1 MCREGSIKDSR
12 GRGKKNIMSD
22 QGQYWLIIGYGYVW
36 SKISLTD
43 QPACD
48 LLESNDDDGCGRKK
62 LGATTREG

>member
-1 MCREGSIKDSR
+1 M
-12 GRGKKNIMSD
+12 
-22 QGQYWLIIGYGYVW
+22 W